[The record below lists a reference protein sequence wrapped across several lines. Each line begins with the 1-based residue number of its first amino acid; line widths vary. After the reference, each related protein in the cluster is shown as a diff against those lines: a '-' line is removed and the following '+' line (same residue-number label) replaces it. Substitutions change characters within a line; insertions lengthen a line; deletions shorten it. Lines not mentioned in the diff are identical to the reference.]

1 MDLGTG
7 PAHLKPGVNT
17 RRYTITPTTS
27 LPMST
32 TVKGFLNASIS
43 GITFGLIPLFAIPV
57 LATGMH
63 STSVL
68 IYRYAFGCLA
78 MLGMLMFHR
87 TRMRLAFGDFLRI
100 LLLSSMYAVS
110 SIALIEGY
118 NYMAS
123 GIATTL
129 LFSYPVWTLLLS
141 VLFLHERL
149 SLTTAVAIGIAVAGV
164 FFLSGILDGHG
175 SMEGLTGLFLLLLSG
190 FLYAV
195 YMVIFPRMRI
205 RQMPSLKL
213 TFYIF
218 FFAMLILTLYA
229 TFTRGRI
236 DPIDTRSQLVN
247 LFLLGLV
254 PTAVSNV
261 TLIMALKQISS
272 TMAAVLGA
280 IEPMTAMCVGI
291 LLFGEPLTLPIVIGF
306 VLIITSV
313 LILVLSKRKTG

>member
-1 MDLGTG
+1 
-7 PAHLKPGVNT
+7 
-17 RRYTITPTTS
+17 
-27 LPMST
+27 MST

-43 GITFGLIPLFAIPV
+43 GIAFGLIPLFAIPV

-87 TRMRLAFGDFLRI
+87 TRMWLAFGDFLRI
-100 LLLSSMYAVS
+100 LLLSAMYAVS

-149 SLTTAVAIGIAVAGV
+149 SFTTAVAIGIAVAGV
-164 FFLSGILDGHG
+164 FFLSGILDGNG

-236 DPIDTRSQLVN
+236 DPIDTRSQLIN
-247 LFLLGLV
+247 LFLLGVV

-261 TLIMALKQISS
+261 TLIVALKQISS
-272 TMAAVLGA
+272 TLAAVLGA
-280 IEPMTAMCVGI
+280 FEPMTAMCVGI

>member
-1 MDLGTG
+1 
-7 PAHLKPGVNT
+7 
-17 RRYTITPTTS
+17 
-27 LPMST
+27 MST

-43 GITFGLIPLFAIPV
+43 GIAFGLIPLFAIPV

-100 LLLSSMYAVS
+100 LLLSAMYAVS

-141 VLFLHERL
+141 VVFLHERL

-164 FFLSGILDGHG
+164 FFLSGILDGNG

-236 DPIDTRSQLVN
+236 DPIDTRSQLIN
-247 LFLLGLV
+247 LFLLGVV

-261 TLIMALKQISS
+261 TLIVALKQISS
-272 TMAAVLGA
+272 TLVAVLGA
-280 IEPMTAMCVGI
+280 FEPMTAMCVGI

>member
-1 MDLGTG
+1 
-7 PAHLKPGVNT
+7 
-17 RRYTITPTTS
+17 
-27 LPMST
+27 MSP
-32 TVKGFLNASIS
+32 TVKGFVNASIS
-43 GITFGLIPLFAIPV
+43 GITFGLIPLFSIPV
-57 LATGMH
+57 LQTGMH
-63 STSVL
+63 SSSVL

-100 LLLSSMYAVS
+100 LLLSSIYAVS

-141 VLFLHERL
+141 VVFLKERL
-149 SLTTAVAIGIAVAGV
+149 SLVTLLAIFIAIAGV
-164 FFLSGILDGHG
+164 FFLSGILDGGG
-175 SMEGLTGLFLLLLSG
+175 SIKGLTGMFLVLLSG

-205 RQMPSLKL
+205 REMPSLKL
-213 TFYIF
+213 TFFIF

-229 TFTRGRI
+229 SFTRGRI
-236 DPIDTRSQLVN
+236 DPIESSSQLIN
-247 LFLLGLV
+247 LFFLGLL
-254 PTAVSNV
+254 PTAVSNI
-261 TLIMALKQISS
+261 TLIMSLKQISS

-280 IEPMTAMCVGI
+280 FEPMTAMCVGI
-291 LLFGEPLTLPIVIGF
+291 LIFGEPFTIPIVIGF
-306 VLIITSV
+306 VLIIASV
-313 LILVLSKRKTG
+313 FILVLSKRKG

>member
-1 MDLGTG
+1 
-7 PAHLKPGVNT
+7 
-17 RRYTITPTTS
+17 
-27 LPMST
+27 MSP
-32 TVKGFLNASIS
+32 TVKGFVNASIS
-43 GITFGLIPLFAIPV
+43 GITFGLIPLFSIPV
-57 LATGMH
+57 LQTGMH
-63 STSVL
+63 SSSVL

-141 VLFLHERL
+141 VVFLKERL
-149 SLTTAVAIGIAVAGV
+149 SLVTLLAIFIAIAGV
-164 FFLSGILDGHG
+164 FFLSGILDGGG
-175 SMEGLTGLFLLLLSG
+175 SIKGITGMFLVLLSG

-205 RQMPSLKL
+205 REMPSLKL
-213 TFYIF
+213 TFFIF

-229 TFTRGRI
+229 SFTRGRI
-236 DPIDTRSQLVN
+236 DPIESSSQLIN
-247 LFLLGLV
+247 LFFLGLL
-254 PTAVSNV
+254 PTAVSNI
-261 TLIMALKQISS
+261 TLIMSLKQISS

-280 IEPMTAMCVGI
+280 FEPMTAMCVGI
-291 LLFGEPLTLPIVIGF
+291 LIFGEPFTIPIVIGF
-306 VLIITSV
+306 VLIIASV
-313 LILVLSKRKTG
+313 FILVLSKRKG

>member
-1 MDLGTG
+1 
-7 PAHLKPGVNT
+7 
-17 RRYTITPTTS
+17 
-27 LPMST
+27 MST

-43 GITFGLIPLFAIPV
+43 GIAFGLIPLFAIPV

-87 TRMRLAFGDFLRI
+87 TRMWLAFGDFLRI
-100 LLLSSMYAVS
+100 LLLSAMYAVS
-110 SIALIEGY
+110 SISLIEGY

-141 VLFLHERL
+141 VVFLHERL

-164 FFLSGILDGHG
+164 FFLSGILDGNG

-247 LFLLGLV
+247 LFLLGVV

-280 IEPMTAMCVGI
+280 FEPMTAMCVGI

-313 LILVLSKRKTG
+313 FILVLSKRKTG

>member
-1 MDLGTG
+1 
-7 PAHLKPGVNT
+7 
-17 RRYTITPTTS
+17 
-27 LPMST
+27 MST

-43 GITFGLIPLFAIPV
+43 GIAFGLIPLFAIPV

-87 TRMRLAFGDFLRI
+87 TRMWLAFGDFLRI
-100 LLLSSMYAVS
+100 LLLSAMYAVS
-110 SIALIEGY
+110 SISLIEGY

-141 VLFLHERL
+141 VVFLHERL

-164 FFLSGILDGHG
+164 FFLSGILDGNG

-195 YMVIFPRMRI
+195 YMVVFPRMRI

-261 TLIMALKQISS
+261 TLIVALKQISS
-272 TMAAVLGA
+272 TLAAVLGA
-280 IEPMTAMCVGI
+280 FEPMTAMCVGI

>member
-1 MDLGTG
+1 
-7 PAHLKPGVNT
+7 
-17 RRYTITPTTS
+17 
-27 LPMST
+27 MST

-87 TRMRLAFGDFLRI
+87 TRMWLAFGDFLRI

-141 VLFLHERL
+141 VVFLHERL

-164 FFLSGILDGHG
+164 FFLSGILDGNG
-175 SMEGLTGLFLLLLSG
+175 SMEGLTGLFLRST
-190 FLYAV
+190 FSSSRCS
-195 YMVIFPRMRI
+195 FS
-205 RQMPSLKL
+205 PSTPPLHGG
-213 TFYIF
+213 
-218 FFAMLILTLYA
+218 A
-229 TFTRGRI
+229 
-236 DPIDTRSQLVN
+236 
-247 LFLLGLV
+247 
-254 PTAVSNV
+254 
-261 TLIMALKQISS
+261 S
-272 TMAAVLGA
+272 T
-280 IEPMTAMCVGI
+280 
-291 LLFGEPLTLPIVIGF
+291 PLTRAASLSTSF
-306 VLIITSV
+306 CWVLCPQP
-313 LILVLSKRKTG
+313 

>member
-1 MDLGTG
+1 
-7 PAHLKPGVNT
+7 
-17 RRYTITPTTS
+17 
-27 LPMST
+27 MST

-43 GITFGLIPLFAIPV
+43 GIAFGLIPLFAIPV
-57 LATGMH
+57 LATSMH

-87 TRMRLAFGDFLRI
+87 TRMWLAFGDFLRI
-100 LLLSSMYAVS
+100 LLLSAMYAVS

-141 VLFLHERL
+141 VVFLHERL

-164 FFLSGILDGHG
+164 FFLSGILDGNG

-195 YMVIFPRMRI
+195 YMVVFPRMRI

-247 LFLLGLV
+247 LFLLGVV

-280 IEPMTAMCVGI
+280 FEPMTAMCVGI

>member
-1 MDLGTG
+1 
-7 PAHLKPGVNT
+7 
-17 RRYTITPTTS
+17 
-27 LPMST
+27 MST

-43 GITFGLIPLFAIPV
+43 GIAFGLIPLFAIPV

-87 TRMRLAFGDFLRI
+87 TRMWLAFGDFLRI
-100 LLLSSMYAVS
+100 LLLSAMYAVS

-141 VLFLHERL
+141 VVFLHERL

-164 FFLSGILDGHG
+164 FFLSGILDGNG

-195 YMVIFPRMRI
+195 YMVVFPRMRI

-236 DPIDTRSQLVN
+236 DPIDTRSQLIN
-247 LFLLGLV
+247 LFLLGVV

-261 TLIMALKQISS
+261 TLIVALKQISS
-272 TMAAVLGA
+272 TLAAVLGA
-280 IEPMTAMCVGI
+280 FEPMTAMCVGI

-313 LILVLSKRKTG
+313 FILVLSKRKTG

>member
-1 MDLGTG
+1 
-7 PAHLKPGVNT
+7 
-17 RRYTITPTTS
+17 
-27 LPMST
+27 MST

-43 GITFGLIPLFAIPV
+43 GIAFGLIPLFAIPV

-164 FFLSGILDGHG
+164 FFLSGILDGNG

-261 TLIMALKQISS
+261 TLIVALKQISS
-272 TMAAVLGA
+272 TLAAVLGA
-280 IEPMTAMCVGI
+280 FEPMTAMCVGI

>member
-1 MDLGTG
+1 
-7 PAHLKPGVNT
+7 
-17 RRYTITPTTS
+17 
-27 LPMST
+27 MST
-32 TVKGFLNASIS
+32 TIKGFLNASIS
-43 GITFGLIPLFAIPV
+43 GIAFGLIPLFAIPV

-87 TRMRLAFGDFLRI
+87 TRMWLAFGDFLRI
-100 LLLSSMYAVS
+100 LLLSAMYAVS

-164 FFLSGILDGHG
+164 FFLSGILDGNG

-195 YMVIFPRMRI
+195 YMVVFPRMRI

-261 TLIMALKQISS
+261 TLIVALKQISS
-272 TMAAVLGA
+272 TLAAVLGA
-280 IEPMTAMCVGI
+280 FEPMTAMCVGI
-291 LLFGEPLTLPIVIGF
+291 LLFGEQLTLPIVIGF

>member
-1 MDLGTG
+1 
-7 PAHLKPGVNT
+7 
-17 RRYTITPTTS
+17 
-27 LPMST
+27 MST
-32 TVKGFLNASIS
+32 TIKGFLNASIS
-43 GITFGLIPLFAIPV
+43 GIAFGLIPLFAIPV

-87 TRMRLAFGDFLRI
+87 TRMWLAFGDFLRI
-100 LLLSSMYAVS
+100 LLLSAMYAVS

-164 FFLSGILDGHG
+164 FFLSGILDGNG

-247 LFLLGLV
+247 LFLLGVV

-280 IEPMTAMCVGI
+280 FEPMTAMCVGI

>member
-1 MDLGTG
+1 
-7 PAHLKPGVNT
+7 
-17 RRYTITPTTS
+17 
-27 LPMST
+27 MST

-43 GITFGLIPLFAIPV
+43 GIAFGLIPLFAIPV

-87 TRMRLAFGDFLRI
+87 TRMWLAFGDFLRI
-100 LLLSSMYAVS
+100 LLLSAMYAVS

-141 VLFLHERL
+141 VVFLHERL

-164 FFLSGILDGHG
+164 FFLSGILDGNG

-229 TFTRGRI
+229 TFTRGRV

-247 LFLLGLV
+247 LFLLGVV

-280 IEPMTAMCVGI
+280 FEPMTAMCVGI

>member
-1 MDLGTG
+1 
-7 PAHLKPGVNT
+7 
-17 RRYTITPTTS
+17 
-27 LPMST
+27 MST

-43 GITFGLIPLFAIPV
+43 GIAFGLIPLFAIPV

-87 TRMRLAFGDFLRI
+87 TRMWLAFGDFLRI
-100 LLLSSMYAVS
+100 LLLSAMYAVS

-141 VLFLHERL
+141 VVFLHERL

-164 FFLSGILDGHG
+164 FFLSGILDGNG

-247 LFLLGLV
+247 LFLLGVV

-261 TLIMALKQISS
+261 TLIVALKQISS
-272 TMAAVLGA
+272 TLAAVLGA
-280 IEPMTAMCVGI
+280 FEPMTAMCVGI

>member
-1 MDLGTG
+1 
-7 PAHLKPGVNT
+7 
-17 RRYTITPTTS
+17 
-27 LPMST
+27 MST
-32 TVKGFLNASIS
+32 TIKGFLNASIS
-43 GITFGLIPLFAIPV
+43 GIAFGLIPLFAIPV

-164 FFLSGILDGHG
+164 FFLSGILDGNG

-247 LFLLGLV
+247 LFLLGVV

-280 IEPMTAMCVGI
+280 FEPMTAMCVGI

>member
-1 MDLGTG
+1 
-7 PAHLKPGVNT
+7 
-17 RRYTITPTTS
+17 
-27 LPMST
+27 
-32 TVKGFLNASIS
+32 
-43 GITFGLIPLFAIPV
+43 
-57 LATGMH
+57 MH
-63 STSVL
+63 SSSVL

-141 VLFLHERL
+141 VVFLKERL
-149 SLTTAVAIGIAVAGV
+149 SLVTLLAIFIAIAGV
-164 FFLSGILDGHG
+164 FFLSGILDGGG
-175 SMEGLTGLFLLLLSG
+175 SIKGITGMFLVLLSG

-205 RQMPSLKL
+205 REMPSLKL
-213 TFYIF
+213 TFFIF

-229 TFTRGRI
+229 SFTRGRI
-236 DPIDTRSQLVN
+236 DPIESSSQLIN
-247 LFLLGLV
+247 LFFLGLL
-254 PTAVSNV
+254 PTAVSNI
-261 TLIMALKQISS
+261 TLIMSLKQISS

-280 IEPMTAMCVGI
+280 FEPMTAMCVGI
-291 LLFGEPLTLPIVIGF
+291 LIFGEPFTIPIVIGF
-306 VLIITSV
+306 VLIIASV
-313 LILVLSKRKTG
+313 FILVLSKRKG

>member
-1 MDLGTG
+1 
-7 PAHLKPGVNT
+7 
-17 RRYTITPTTS
+17 
-27 LPMST
+27 MST

-43 GITFGLIPLFAIPV
+43 GIAFGLIPLFAIPV

-164 FFLSGILDGHG
+164 FFLSGILDGNG

-247 LFLLGLV
+247 LFLLGVV

-280 IEPMTAMCVGI
+280 FEPMTAMCVGI
-291 LLFGEPLTLPIVIGF
+291 LLLGEPLTLPIVIGF
-306 VLIITSV
+306 ILIITSV
-313 LILVLSKRKTG
+313 FILVLSKRKTG

>member
-1 MDLGTG
+1 
-7 PAHLKPGVNT
+7 
-17 RRYTITPTTS
+17 
-27 LPMST
+27 
-32 TVKGFLNASIS
+32 
-43 GITFGLIPLFAIPV
+43 
-57 LATGMH
+57 MH
-63 STSVL
+63 SSSVL

-87 TRMRLAFGDFLRI
+87 TRMWLAFGDFLRI

-141 VLFLHERL
+141 VVFLKERL
-149 SLTTAVAIGIAVAGV
+149 SLVTLLAIFIAIAGV
-164 FFLSGILDGHG
+164 FFLSGILDGG
-175 SMEGLTGLFLLLLSG
+175 SSIKGITGMFLVLLSG

-205 RQMPSLKL
+205 REMPSLKL
-213 TFYIF
+213 TFFIF

-229 TFTRGRI
+229 SFTRGRI
-236 DPIDTRSQLVN
+236 DPIESSSQLIN
-247 LFLLGLV
+247 LFFLGLL
-254 PTAVSNV
+254 PTAVSNI
-261 TLIMALKQISS
+261 TLIMSLKQISS

-280 IEPMTAMCVGI
+280 FEPMTAMCVGI
-291 LLFGEPLTLPIVIGF
+291 LIFGEPFTIPIVIGF
-306 VLIITSV
+306 VLIIASV
-313 LILVLSKRKTG
+313 FILVLSKRKGEGRRSKGERSK

>member
-1 MDLGTG
+1 
-7 PAHLKPGVNT
+7 
-17 RRYTITPTTS
+17 
-27 LPMST
+27 MST

-43 GITFGLIPLFAIPV
+43 GIAFGLIPLFAIPV

-87 TRMRLAFGDFLRI
+87 TRMWLAFGDFLRI
-100 LLLSSMYAVS
+100 LLLSAMYAVS
-110 SIALIEGY
+110 SISLIEGY

-141 VLFLHERL
+141 VVFLHERL

-164 FFLSGILDGHG
+164 FFLSGILDGNG

-236 DPIDTRSQLVN
+236 DPIDTRSQLIN

-261 TLIMALKQISS
+261 TLIVALKQISS
-272 TMAAVLGA
+272 TLAAVLGA
-280 IEPMTAMCVGI
+280 FEPMTAMCVGI

>member
-1 MDLGTG
+1 
-7 PAHLKPGVNT
+7 
-17 RRYTITPTTS
+17 
-27 LPMST
+27 MSP
-32 TVKGFLNASIS
+32 TVKGFVNASIS
-43 GITFGLIPLFAIPV
+43 GITFGLIPLFSIPV
-57 LATGMH
+57 LQTGMH
-63 STSVL
+63 SSSVL

-87 TRMRLAFGDFLRI
+87 TRMWLAFGDFLRI

-141 VLFLHERL
+141 VVFLKERL
-149 SLTTAVAIGIAVAGV
+149 SLVTLLAIFIAIAGV
-164 FFLSGILDGHG
+164 FFLSGILDGGG
-175 SMEGLTGLFLLLLSG
+175 SIKGLTGMFLVLLSG

-205 RQMPSLKL
+205 REMPSLKL
-213 TFYIF
+213 TFFIF

-229 TFTRGRI
+229 SFTRGRI
-236 DPIDTRSQLVN
+236 DPIESSSQFIN
-247 LFLLGLV
+247 LFFLGLL
-254 PTAVSNV
+254 PTAVSNI
-261 TLIMALKQISS
+261 TLIMSLKQISS

-280 IEPMTAMCVGI
+280 FEPMTAMCVGI
-291 LLFGEPLTLPIVIGF
+291 LIFGEPFTIPIVIGF
-306 VLIITSV
+306 VLIIASV
-313 LILVLSKRKTG
+313 FILVLSKRKG

>member
-1 MDLGTG
+1 
-7 PAHLKPGVNT
+7 
-17 RRYTITPTTS
+17 
-27 LPMST
+27 MST

-43 GITFGLIPLFAIPV
+43 GIAFGLIPLFAIPV

-87 TRMRLAFGDFLRI
+87 TRMWLAFGDFLRI
-100 LLLSSMYAVS
+100 LLLSAMYAVS

-141 VLFLHERL
+141 VVFLHERL

-164 FFLSGILDGHG
+164 FFLSGILDGNG

-195 YMVIFPRMRI
+195 YMVVFPRMRI

-247 LFLLGLV
+247 LFLLGVV

-261 TLIMALKQISS
+261 TLIVALKQISS
-272 TMAAVLGA
+272 TLAAVLGA
-280 IEPMTAMCVGI
+280 FEPMTAMCVGI

>member
-1 MDLGTG
+1 
-7 PAHLKPGVNT
+7 
-17 RRYTITPTTS
+17 
-27 LPMST
+27 MST

-43 GITFGLIPLFAIPV
+43 GIAFGLIPLFAIPV

-164 FFLSGILDGHG
+164 FFLSGILDGNG

-247 LFLLGLV
+247 LFLLGVV

-280 IEPMTAMCVGI
+280 FEPMTAMCVGI

>member
-1 MDLGTG
+1 
-7 PAHLKPGVNT
+7 
-17 RRYTITPTTS
+17 
-27 LPMST
+27 MST

-43 GITFGLIPLFAIPV
+43 GIAFGLIPLFAIPV

-87 TRMRLAFGDFLRI
+87 TRMWLAFGDFLRI
-100 LLLSSMYAVS
+100 LLLSAMYAVS

-141 VLFLHERL
+141 VVFLHERL

-164 FFLSGILDGHG
+164 FFLSGILDGNG

-247 LFLLGLV
+247 LFLLGVV

-261 TLIMALKQISS
+261 TLIVALKQISS
-272 TMAAVLGA
+272 TLAAVLGA
-280 IEPMTAMCVGI
+280 FEPMTAMCVGI

-306 VLIITSV
+306 VLIIASV
-313 LILVLSKRKTG
+313 FILVLSKRKTG

>member
-1 MDLGTG
+1 
-7 PAHLKPGVNT
+7 
-17 RRYTITPTTS
+17 
-27 LPMST
+27 MST

-43 GITFGLIPLFAIPV
+43 GIAFGLIPLFAIPV

-87 TRMRLAFGDFLRI
+87 TRMWLAFGDFLRI
-100 LLLSSMYAVS
+100 LLLSAMYAVS

-141 VLFLHERL
+141 VVFLHERL

-164 FFLSGILDGHG
+164 FFLSGILDGNG

-236 DPIDTRSQLVN
+236 DPIDTRSQFVN
-247 LFLLGLV
+247 LFLLGVV

-261 TLIMALKQISS
+261 TLIVALKQISS
-272 TMAAVLGA
+272 TLAAVLGA
-280 IEPMTAMCVGI
+280 FEPMTAMCVGI

>member
-1 MDLGTG
+1 
-7 PAHLKPGVNT
+7 
-17 RRYTITPTTS
+17 
-27 LPMST
+27 MST
-32 TVKGFLNASIS
+32 TIKGFLNASIS
-43 GITFGLIPLFAIPV
+43 GIAFGLIPLFAIPV

-87 TRMRLAFGDFLRI
+87 TRMWLAFGDFLRI
-100 LLLSSMYAVS
+100 LLLSAMYAVS

-141 VLFLHERL
+141 VVFLHERL

-164 FFLSGILDGHG
+164 FFLSGILDGNG
-175 SMEGLTGLFLLLLSG
+175 NMEGLTGLFLLLLSG

-254 PTAVSNV
+254 PTAISNV
-261 TLIMALKQISS
+261 TLIVALKQISS

-280 IEPMTAMCVGI
+280 FEPMTAMCVGI

>member
-1 MDLGTG
+1 
-7 PAHLKPGVNT
+7 
-17 RRYTITPTTS
+17 
-27 LPMST
+27 MSP
-32 TVKGFLNASIS
+32 TVKGFVNASIS
-43 GITFGLIPLFAIPV
+43 GITFGLIPLFSIPV
-57 LATGMH
+57 LQTGMH
-63 STSVL
+63 SSSVL

-123 GIATTL
+123 GIATNL

-141 VLFLHERL
+141 VVFLKERL
-149 SLTTAVAIGIAVAGV
+149 SLVTLLAIFIAIAGV
-164 FFLSGILDGHG
+164 FFLSGILDGGG
-175 SMEGLTGLFLLLLSG
+175 SIKGITGMFLVLLSG

-205 RQMPSLKL
+205 REMPSLKL
-213 TFYIF
+213 TFFIF

-229 TFTRGRI
+229 SFTRGRI
-236 DPIDTRSQLVN
+236 DPIESSSQLIN
-247 LFLLGLV
+247 LFFLGLL
-254 PTAVSNV
+254 PTAVSNI
-261 TLIMALKQISS
+261 TLIMSLKQISS

-280 IEPMTAMCVGI
+280 FEPMTAMCVGI
-291 LLFGEPLTLPIVIGF
+291 LIFGEPFTIPIVIGF
-306 VLIITSV
+306 VLIIASV
-313 LILVLSKRKTG
+313 FILVLSKRKG

>member
-1 MDLGTG
+1 
-7 PAHLKPGVNT
+7 
-17 RRYTITPTTS
+17 
-27 LPMST
+27 MST

-43 GITFGLIPLFAIPV
+43 GIAFGLIPLFAIPV

-87 TRMRLAFGDFLRI
+87 TRMWLAFGDFLRI
-100 LLLSSMYAVS
+100 LSLSAMYAVS
-110 SIALIEGY
+110 SISLIEGY

-141 VLFLHERL
+141 VVFLHERL

-164 FFLSGILDGHG
+164 FFLSGILDGNG

-195 YMVIFPRMRI
+195 YMVVFPRMRI

-261 TLIMALKQISS
+261 TLIVALKQISS
-272 TMAAVLGA
+272 TLAAVLGA
-280 IEPMTAMCVGI
+280 FEPMTAMCVGI

>member
-1 MDLGTG
+1 
-7 PAHLKPGVNT
+7 
-17 RRYTITPTTS
+17 
-27 LPMST
+27 MSP

-43 GITFGLIPLFAIPV
+43 GITFGLIPLFALPV
-57 LATGMH
+57 LNTGMH

-78 MLGMLMFHR
+78 MLGMLIFHR
-87 TRMRLAFGDFLRI
+87 TRMWLAFGDFLRI
-100 LLLSSMYAVS
+100 LLLSSMYAIS
-110 SIALIEGY
+110 SITLIEGY

-129 LFSYPVWTLLLS
+129 LFSYPVWTCLLS
-141 VLFLHERL
+141 VVFLHEKL
-149 SLTTAVAIGIAVAGV
+149 SATTAIAIAIAVGGV
-164 FFLSGILDGHG
+164 FFLSGILDGQND
-175 SMEGLTGLFLLLLSG
+175 MQGLTGLFLLLTSG

-195 YMVIFPRMRI
+195 YMVAFPRMRI
-205 RQMPSLKL
+205 RKIPSLKL

-218 FFAMLILTLYA
+218 FFAMLILALYA

-236 DPIDTRSQLVN
+236 DPIDTHNQLIN

-254 PTAVSNV
+254 PTAISNV
-261 TLIMALKQISS
+261 TLIISLKQISS

-280 IEPMTAMCVGI
+280 FEPMTAMCVGI

-313 LILVLSKRKTG
+313 LILVLSKRKTGSPKHHQHPIT

>member
-1 MDLGTG
+1 
-7 PAHLKPGVNT
+7 
-17 RRYTITPTTS
+17 
-27 LPMST
+27 
-32 TVKGFLNASIS
+32 
-43 GITFGLIPLFAIPV
+43 
-57 LATGMH
+57 
-63 STSVL
+63 
-68 IYRYAFGCLA
+68 
-78 MLGMLMFHR
+78 
-87 TRMRLAFGDFLRI
+87 
-100 LLLSSMYAVS
+100 MYAVS

-141 VLFLHERL
+141 VVFLHERL
-149 SLTTAVAIGIAVAGV
+149 SLTTTLAIGIAVVGV
-164 FFLSGILDGHG
+164 FFLSGILDGDG

-236 DPIDTRSQLVN
+236 DPIDTRSQLIN

-254 PTAVSNV
+254 PTAISNV
-261 TLIMALKQISS
+261 TLIMALSS

-280 IEPMTAMCVGI
+280 FEPMTAMCVGI

-306 VLIITSV
+306 VFIIASV
-313 LILVLSKRKTG
+313 FILVLSKRKTG

>member
-1 MDLGTG
+1 
-7 PAHLKPGVNT
+7 
-17 RRYTITPTTS
+17 
-27 LPMST
+27 MST

-43 GITFGLIPLFAIPV
+43 GIAFGLIPLFAIPV

-87 TRMRLAFGDFLRI
+87 TRMWLAFGDFLRM
-100 LLLSSMYAVS
+100 LLLSAMYAVS

-141 VLFLHERL
+141 VVFLHERL

-164 FFLSGILDGHG
+164 FFLSGILDGNG

-247 LFLLGLV
+247 LFLLGVV

-261 TLIMALKQISS
+261 TLIVALKQISS
-272 TMAAVLGA
+272 TLAAVLGA
-280 IEPMTAMCVGI
+280 FEPMTAMCVGI

>member
-1 MDLGTG
+1 
-7 PAHLKPGVNT
+7 
-17 RRYTITPTTS
+17 
-27 LPMST
+27 MST

-43 GITFGLIPLFAIPV
+43 GIAFGLIPLFAIPV

-87 TRMRLAFGDFLRI
+87 TRMWLAFGDFLRI
-100 LLLSSMYAVS
+100 LLLSAMYAVS

-141 VLFLHERL
+141 VVFLHERL

-164 FFLSGILDGHG
+164 FFLSGILDGNG

-195 YMVIFPRMRI
+195 YMVVFPRMRI

-261 TLIMALKQISS
+261 TLIVALKQISS
-272 TMAAVLGA
+272 TLAAVLGA
-280 IEPMTAMCVGI
+280 FEPMTAMCVGI
-291 LLFGEPLTLPIVIGF
+291 LLFGEQLTLPIVIGF

>member
-1 MDLGTG
+1 
-7 PAHLKPGVNT
+7 
-17 RRYTITPTTS
+17 
-27 LPMST
+27 MST

-43 GITFGLIPLFAIPV
+43 GITFGLIPRFASPV

-164 FFLSGILDGHG
+164 FFLSGILDGNG

-280 IEPMTAMCVGI
+280 FEPMTAMCVGI

-306 VLIITSV
+306 ILIITSV
-313 LILVLSKRKTG
+313 FILVLSKRKTG

>member
-1 MDLGTG
+1 
-7 PAHLKPGVNT
+7 
-17 RRYTITPTTS
+17 
-27 LPMST
+27 
-32 TVKGFLNASIS
+32 
-43 GITFGLIPLFAIPV
+43 
-57 LATGMH
+57 
-63 STSVL
+63 
-68 IYRYAFGCLA
+68 

-87 TRMRLAFGDFLRI
+87 TRMWLAFGDFLRI

-110 SIALIEGY
+110 SITLIEGY

-129 LFSYPVWTLLLS
+129 LFSYPVWTCLLS
-141 VLFLHERL
+141 VVFLHEKL
-149 SLTTAVAIGIAVAGV
+149 SATTAIAIAIAVGGV
-164 FFLSGILDGHG
+164 FFLSGILDGQG
-175 SMEGLTGLFLLLLSG
+175 DMQGLTGLFLLLTSG

-195 YMVIFPRMRI
+195 YMVAFPRMRI
-205 RQMPSLKL
+205 RKIPSLKL

-236 DPIDTRSQLVN
+236 DPIDTHNQLIN

-254 PTAVSNV
+254 PTAISNV
-261 TLIMALKQISS
+261 TLIISLKQISS

-280 IEPMTAMCVGI
+280 FEPMTAMCVGI

-306 VLIITSV
+306 VLIIASV
-313 LILVLSKRKTG
+313 LILVLSKRKTGSPKHHQHPIT